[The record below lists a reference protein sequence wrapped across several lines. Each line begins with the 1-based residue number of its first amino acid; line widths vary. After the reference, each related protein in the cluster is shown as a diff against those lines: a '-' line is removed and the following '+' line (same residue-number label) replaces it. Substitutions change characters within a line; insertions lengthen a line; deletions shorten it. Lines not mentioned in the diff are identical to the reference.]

1 MFDGHVSVGEI
12 LHISGH
18 TCLCMGRSKV
28 MSGIILD
35 HSYFIHWGWVS
46 LSNPEFAYMTNLA
59 SQLAV
64 EIHYLLVSEA
74 VITVRPPC
82 LPEMYRFLEFK
93 PQSPCL
99 NGKCFGNWAISLAPN
114 LFFFFY
120 HLRMLPGLDRNT
132 FGSWL
137 WGNIKTLTSFS
148 SKAKECKFF
157 PECNWVCEL
166 KSSIILFVLDFSLQ
180 IS

>member
-1 MFDGHVSVGEI
+1 MFDGHLSVGAI

-46 LSNPEFAYMTNLA
+46 LSNPEFAYMANLA

-99 NGKCFGNWAISLAPN
+99 NGKYFGNWAISLAPN
-114 LFFFFY
+114 LFFFFLSSQNVAWVRQEY
-120 HLRMLPGLDRNT
+120 FWFLAMGKYKNPYEFFFESERM
-132 FGSWL
+132 
-137 WGNIKTLTSFS
+137 
-148 SKAKECKFF
+148 
-157 PECNWVCEL
+157 
-166 KSSIILFVLDFSLQ
+166 
-180 IS
+180 